1 MALYSLA
8 DDTKGRSAWSIF
20 MGVLTALMGFFLIA
34 YPLATA
40 TITTMLLGW
49 VLIFVAIAQNVF
61 ALHSHTIGRFFAK
74 ALLAILYGLAGVVL
88 AFFPGVAV
96 AGLTMMLGTL
106 FLVYAGVEAATAFKV
121 RPVEGWGWF
130 LFNAIVTFLVAML
143 ILAKW
148 PSNSLWAIG
157 TLVGASVMMAGISRI
172 MIASRIRSGISRM
185 ERLILRTA

>member
-1 MALYSLA
+1 MPIYSLA
-8 DDTKGRSAWSIF
+8 DNIKRRSAWSIF
-20 MGVLTALMGFFLIA
+20 IGALTALLGFFLIA
-34 YPLATA
+34 YPMATA

-61 ALHSHTIGRFFAK
+61 ALHSHTVGKFFAK

-88 AFFPGVAV
+88 AFFPGVGV

-106 FLVYAGVEAATAFKV
+106 LLVYAGAETATAFKV

-130 LFNAIVTFLVAML
+130 LFNAIVAFLVAML

-148 PSNSLWAIG
+148 PSSSLWAIG
-157 TLVGASVMMAGISRI
+157 TLVGASVMMGGISRI
-172 MIASRIRSGISRM
+172 MIASGIRSGISRM
-185 ERLILRTA
+185 ERLTPRTA

>member
-8 DDTKGRSAWSIF
+8 DDIKGRSAWSIF
-20 MGVLTALMGFFLIA
+20 MGVLTALLGFFLIA
-34 YPLATA
+34 YPMATA

-61 ALHSHTIGRFFAK
+61 ALHSHTVGKFFAK

-88 AFFPGVAV
+88 AFFPGVGV

-106 FLVYAGVEAATAFKV
+106 LLVYAGAETATAFKV

-130 LFNAIVTFLVAML
+130 LFNAIVAFLVAML

-148 PSNSLWAIG
+148 PSSSLWAIG
-157 TLVGASVMMAGISRI
+157 TLVGASVMMGGISRI
-172 MIASRIRSGISRM
+172 MIASGIRSGVGRI
-185 ERLILRTA
+185 ERLRTA

>member
-1 MALYSLA
+1 
-8 DDTKGRSAWSIF
+8 
-20 MGVLTALMGFFLIA
+20 MGVLTALLGFFLIG
-34 YPLATA
+34 YPMATA
-40 TITTMLLGW
+40 AITTQLLGW

-61 ALHSHTIGRFFAK
+61 ALHSHTVGRFFAK
-74 ALLAILYGLAGVVL
+74 VLLAILYGLAGVVL
-88 AFFPGVAV
+88 AFFPGVGV

-106 FLVYAGVEAATAFKV
+106 LLVYAGVEAATAFKA

-157 TLVGASVMMAGISRI
+157 TLVGASVMMGGISRI
-172 MIASRIRSGISRM
+172 MIASGVLSGISEM
-185 ERLILRTA
+185 ERLTRTA